1 MSQALRERGHE
12 VRVVAYHLSEGPAPS
27 GVVVHRTPEASTYHR
42 LEAGPS
48 VRKLLQMDP
57 LLVRTLHGVLD
68 RHPVDIVHAHHV
80 EGFAAG
86 WLTRR
91 TGVPVVYDAHTLL
104 ESELPH
110 FVPVARAPARMLG
123 RGLDRAT
130 ATRAHHVVT
139 VTPAIRG
146 AFVDG
151 HGLPPARVSTVPNG
165 VEWRRFD
172 RPRSQHDPPVVL
184 FAGGLTAYQGVDALL
199 RAMREVRAARPAAR
213 LLLAVRDPDA
223 FAPWRG
229 LLDELGLTDTVD
241 VRRAGLDDL
250 PALLSTAAVA
260 VNPRPRADGQPL
272 KLLNYMSAG
281 VPIVSCRGSSH
292 GLTHGE
298 TAWLVDDDDPAALAE
313 GIRLL
318 LDEPD
323 RAARLG
329 RAARQTVRALPG
341 WEDVAV
347 MLEGVYATSRAAVEA
362 AS

>member
-1 MSQALRERGHE
+1 
-12 VRVVAYHLSEGPAPS
+12 
-27 GVVVHRTPEASTYHR
+27 
-42 LEAGPS
+42 
-48 VRKLLQMDP
+48 
-57 LLVRTLHGVLD
+57 
-68 RHPVDIVHAHHV
+68 
-80 EGFAAG
+80 
-86 WLTRR
+86 
-91 TGVPVVYDAHTLL
+91 
-104 ESELPH
+104 
-110 FVPVARAPARMLG
+110 
-123 RGLDRAT
+123 
-130 ATRAHHVVT
+130 
-139 VTPAIRG
+139 
-146 AFVDG
+146 
-151 HGLPPARVSTVPNG
+151 
-165 VEWRRFD
+165 
-172 RPRSQHDPPVVL
+172 
-184 FAGGLTAYQGVDALL
+184 
-199 RAMREVRAARPAAR
+199 MREVRAARPAAR